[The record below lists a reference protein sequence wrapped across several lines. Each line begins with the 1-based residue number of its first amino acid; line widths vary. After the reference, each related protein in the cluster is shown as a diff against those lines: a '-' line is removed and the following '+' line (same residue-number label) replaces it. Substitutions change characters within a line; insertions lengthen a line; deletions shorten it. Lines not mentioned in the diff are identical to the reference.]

1 MADEQFD
8 CLLQHSRKF
17 FIEDKII
24 NYIDETGD
32 YMETI
37 FFISKNTSVT
47 SKQLKNE
54 VIGHACEILQRDI
67 LTVVT
72 DTRKANEIE
81 LVLLDEKNETDAF
94 HILFVSPDKV
104 KVCAE
109 TPLGLMYGV
118 LEISH
123 KILGVQPFWYFM
135 EIHPIKKPF
144 IEWTGFDLTLPDF
157 ATDYRGWFVNDELL
171 LDQWED
177 NGSNEYVWERIYET
191 LLRLGGNVII
201 PGTDKN
207 SHRHR
212 ESAQA
217 MGLIYTHHHAEPLGA
232 EMFARRYPGLKA
244 SYEEHFALFK
254 ELWKKALHEQKGT
267 NVIYTLGFRGQGDC
281 PFWAEDLDRQ
291 WSAAEKAAVINE
303 IVHLQYHMVKE
314 VDPHAVCSMNI
325 YGEMTELFN
334 LGLLELPD
342 DVIEIWADNGY
353 GKMVSRRQGNHDP
366 RDEVLTNTSKP
377 NQSRGIYYHVAFHD
391 LQASNFL
398 TILPNSP
405 EFVSREL
412 MAVREVKMDKFVLV
426 NTGNIKPHI
435 LFLQEIANFWRAD
448 YQLRTNQ
455 EIMSEHVTQYYQNQ
469 QEEIQAVYEAYFE
482 AVIRYGTHE
491 DQTAGDEFACYLIR
505 KIIQSW
511 LKQET
516 KIPRIEWLTGDRK
529 IKEQVTEIFSMV
541 GEKIAAWENLLLRC
555 QQITLSLQDKHA
567 QNARFFNDIY
577 LSVAVQCKTLKA
589 LLHLLDAYQML
600 DREEMVFVFVKVFDA
615 LEEIHQLIQILKENP
630 SDTWY
635 DFYENDGYTNLTL
648 TKEMIKS
655 LLSYIRIIGDG
666 PDQDQWERK
675 YIMDPTESRVMLLSN
690 TKKALTD
697 EKLARKIRVC
707 FRKIPK

>member
-1 MADEQFD
+1 MKE
-8 CLLQHSRKF
+8 K
-17 FIEDKII
+17 
-24 NYIDETGD
+24 DETGD
-32 YMETI
+32 YMETT

-47 SKQLKNE
+47 SKQLENE

-81 LVLLDEKNETDAF
+81 LVLLDGKNETDAF

-135 EIHPIKKPF
+135 EIPPIKKPF

-267 NVIYTLGFRGQGDC
+267 KVIYTLGFRGQGDC

-342 DVIEIWADNGY
+342 DVIAIWA
-353 GKMVSRRQGNHDP
+353 
-366 RDEVLTNTSKP
+366 
-377 NQSRGIYYHVAFHD
+377 
-391 LQASNFL
+391 
-398 TILPNSP
+398 
-405 EFVSREL
+405 
-412 MAVREVKMDKFVLV
+412 
-426 NTGNIKPHI
+426 
-435 LFLQEIANFWRAD
+435 
-448 YQLRTNQ
+448 
-455 EIMSEHVTQYYQNQ
+455 
-469 QEEIQAVYEAYFE
+469 
-482 AVIRYGTHE
+482 
-491 DQTAGDEFACYLIR
+491 
-505 KIIQSW
+505 
-511 LKQET
+511 
-516 KIPRIEWLTGDRK
+516 
-529 IKEQVTEIFSMV
+529 
-541 GEKIAAWENLLLRC
+541 
-555 QQITLSLQDKHA
+555 
-567 QNARFFNDIY
+567 
-577 LSVAVQCKTLKA
+577 
-589 LLHLLDAYQML
+589 
-600 DREEMVFVFVKVFDA
+600 
-615 LEEIHQLIQILKENP
+615 
-630 SDTWY
+630 
-635 DFYENDGYTNLTL
+635 
-648 TKEMIKS
+648 
-655 LLSYIRIIGDG
+655 
-666 PDQDQWERK
+666 
-675 YIMDPTESRVMLLSN
+675 
-690 TKKALTD
+690 
-697 EKLARKIRVC
+697 
-707 FRKIPK
+707 

>member
-1 MADEQFD
+1 
-8 CLLQHSRKF
+8 
-17 FIEDKII
+17 
-24 NYIDETGD
+24 
-32 YMETI
+32 
-37 FFISKNTSVT
+37 
-47 SKQLKNE
+47 
-54 VIGHACEILQRDI
+54 
-67 LTVVT
+67 
-72 DTRKANEIE
+72 
-81 LVLLDEKNETDAF
+81 
-94 HILFVSPDKV
+94 
-104 KVCAE
+104 
-109 TPLGLMYGV
+109 
-118 LEISH
+118 
-123 KILGVQPFWYFM
+123 
-135 EIHPIKKPF
+135 
-144 IEWTGFDLTLPDF
+144 
-157 ATDYRGWFVNDELL
+157 
-171 LDQWED
+171 
-177 NGSNEYVWERIYET
+177 
-191 LLRLGGNVII
+191 
-201 PGTDKN
+201 
-207 SHRHR
+207 
-212 ESAQA
+212 
-217 MGLIYTHHHAEPLGA
+217 
-232 EMFARRYPGLKA
+232 MFARRYPSLKA
-244 SYEEHFALFK
+244 SYEEHFVLFQ

-267 NVIYTLGFRGQGDC
+267 KVIYTLGFRGQGDC
-281 PFWAEDLDRQ
+281 PFWSEDLDRQ
-291 WSAAEKAAVINE
+291 RSAAEKAAVINE

-366 RDEVLTNTSKP
+366 RDEVLSNTPKP

-426 NTGNIKPHI
+426 NIGNIKPHI

-455 EIMSEHVTQYYQNQ
+455 EIILEHVTQYYQNQ

-482 AVIRYGTHE
+482 AVIRYGTYE

-516 KIPRIEWLTGDRK
+516 KIPRLEWLTGDRK

-541 GEKIAAWENLLLRC
+541 GEKIVAWENLLLRC
-555 QQITLSLQDKHA
+555 QQITLSLQDKNPE
-567 QNARFFNDIY
+567 NARFFNDIY

-589 LLHLLDAYQML
+589 LLRLLDAYQMI

-675 YIMDPTESRVMLLSN
+675 YIMDSTESRVMLLSN

-697 EKLARKIRVC
+697 EKLARKIRVS
-707 FRKIPK
+707 FRKVRK